1 MCIVRDQI
9 DIKIYFKYGCES
21 TCPSQYDILTLEVMH
36 IEGN

>member
-9 DIKIYFKYGCES
+9 DNKDILNIAVI
-21 TCPSQYDILTLEVMH
+21 PHVLPNIDILTLEVMH